1 MPATTQNTFIGL
13 GANQDEPARF
23 LAQAKRELENIPAWQ
38 CRAWSSLYWTEP
50 QGVRQQQWFA
60 NQVAWL
66 QLPLDAT
73 PQHTVEILLEIE
85 TRLGRV
91 RGQRW
96 GPRCIDLD
104 LLVLGEQCS
113 NTAQAHV
120 PHPRLA
126 ERAFVLVPLAELA
139 PELILPGFRQSTLE
153 LLAKVNYRCEGN
165 TIWQT

>member
-1 MPATTQNTFIGL
+1 MSITTQNTFIGL
-13 GANQDEPARF
+13 GANQDEPERF
-23 LAQAKRELENIPAWQ
+23 LAQARQELDNIPGWQ
-38 CRAWSSLYWTEP
+38 SSAWSSVYWTEP
-50 QGVRQQQWFA
+50 QGVKQQQWFA
-60 NQVAWL
+60 NQIGWL

-73 PQHTVEILLEIE
+73 PQHTIQILLEIE
-85 TRLGRV
+85 AQLGRV

-104 LLVLGEQCS
+104 LLVLGEQCA

-139 PELILPGFRQSTLE
+139 PTCILPGFGQSTLE
-153 LLAKVNYRCEGN
+153 LLAKVNYRCVGK